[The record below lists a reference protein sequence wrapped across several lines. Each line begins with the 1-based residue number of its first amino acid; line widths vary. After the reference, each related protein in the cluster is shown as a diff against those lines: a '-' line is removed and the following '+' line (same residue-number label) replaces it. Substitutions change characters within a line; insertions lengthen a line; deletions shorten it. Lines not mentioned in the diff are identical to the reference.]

1 MNVNYQ
7 PVPHSAFRVPHST
20 SRRGVTLLFVIS
32 MIVLFLLMGTTFV
45 VVSNDYLR
53 ASRRRNVSGG
63 VNSGAVTREQ
73 GHQLVVQSFLNAI
86 RGPSLD
92 DTQNPLRGHDLLG
105 DMYGYGIQARLNPDT
120 NADFAPNVHA
130 SNHFLTFSIR
140 LNNAGTPP
148 LTATSLLSGEQLES
162 LLTHDT
168 GLVTAP
174 LIPPGHFNGRLIT
187 ITSGDAAGLTCRVIQ
202 SNGVS
207 NGIGDET
214 HTFVVYPLN
223 PASDL
228 ATLVQEL
235 AGGVQVIINGRPFAG
250 TGTGQFAVDAD
261 SETPAFAASSAQGR
275 PAVLPNVVGQN
286 RDLLVGRRFDESNP
300 ARPRIAAQPRDG
312 LLSQFRIDPATGMRE
327 TDATGTF
334 DLLFPNP
341 SATSEPW
348 DAVDFQN
355 MMLAGI
361 VFSPINGNRITPSF
375 FRNGFTLSLIHI

>member
-140 LNNAGTPP
+140 LNNAETPP

-168 GLVTAP
+168 GLVPAP

-202 SNGVS
+202 SNGIS
-207 NGIGDET
+207 NGIGDEI

-228 ATLVQEL
+228 AGIRDTLVQEV
-235 AGGVQVIINGRPFAG
+235 GQGVQVIINGRPFAG
-250 TGTGQFAVDAD
+250 TGAGQFAVDAD
-261 SETPAFAASSAQGR
+261 STTPALEG
-275 PAVLPNVVGQN
+275 PAMQPNVVGQN

-300 ARPRIAAQPRDG
+300 ARPRIVAEPRDG
-312 LLSQFRIDPATGMRE
+312 LLSQFRIC
-327 TDATGTF
+327 
-334 DLLFPNP
+334 LLYTSP
-341 SATSEPW
+341 SPRDS
-348 DAVDFQN
+348 
-355 MMLAGI
+355 
-361 VFSPINGNRITPSF
+361 
-375 FRNGFTLSLIHI
+375 